1 MTILALQSEIY
12 SHGFGAFSRFLE
24 RLEVWRER
32 RRGRKLLA
40 QMDAHDLKD
49 LGVSLSDV
57 YAETEKPF
65 WRA

>member
-1 MTILALQSEIY
+1 MTTLALQSEIY
-12 SHGFGAFSRFLE
+12 SHGFGTISRFLE

-32 RRGRKLLA
+32 RRGRRLLA

-49 LGVSLSDV
+49 LGLSPADV
-57 YAETEKPF
+57 YAEIEKPF

>member
-40 QMDAHDLKD
+40 QMDVHDLKD
-49 LGVSLSDV
+49 LGLSPSDV
-57 YAETEKPF
+57 YAEIEKPF